1 MLDYNKEVRTLQFMQ
16 LNTSLARCIVID
28 LTVKQRYIKKL
39 KSPPTLTDFMYLMLT
54 IPLHFHLSKLLNMTK
69 VLPLPTNLIKRKS
82 GNKAGSMG
90 LLVFS
95 FVVAAVLFLALPTVT
110 PHKKKSLDWNRRHRF
125 CSRSVAIISS
135 KHLRKIICKGLSPL
149 LWVQVELFPGSA
161 ASKSKWEMSTLLL
174 SITLISPLVNFQN
187 GSH

>member
-54 IPLHFHLSKLLNMTK
+54 IPLHFHLNKLLNMTK

-110 PHKKKSLDWNRRHRF
+110 PH
-125 CSRSVAIISS
+125 
-135 KHLRKIICKGLSPL
+135 
-149 LWVQVELFPGSA
+149 
-161 ASKSKWEMSTLLL
+161 
-174 SITLISPLVNFQN
+174 
-187 GSH
+187 